1 MPFSGNKRPRNSNRW
16 SRPVFA
22 LAGQMRD
29 PEVRR
34 GLARALNT
42 FKVVSATETESAAN
56 TLKDQA
62 TNQSPEGG
70 A

>member
-1 MPFSGNKRPRNSNRW
+1 MKIDAKLTPKKLQKKVDRL
-16 SRPVFA
+16 FA
-22 LAGQMRD
+22 LAGQIRD

-42 FKVVSATETESAAN
+42 FKVVSASETETAAN
-56 TLKDQA
+56 TLKDQE
-62 TNQSPEGG
+62 THQSPEGG

>member
-1 MPFSGNKRPRNSNRW
+1 
-16 SRPVFA
+16 
-22 LAGQMRD
+22 MRD

-42 FKVVSATETESAAN
+42 FKAVSASETESAA
-56 TLKDQA
+56 A
-62 TNQSPEGG
+62 TNEVQQTTKSPEGG

>member
-1 MPFSGNKRPRNSNRW
+1 
-16 SRPVFA
+16 
-22 LAGQMRD
+22 MRD

-42 FKVVSATETESAAN
+42 FKVVSASETDAAADAIKAQ
-56 TLKDQA
+56 T
-62 TNQSPEGG
+62 TNESPEGG